1 MNAICRPVFVFLVS
15 VVAVMAGASES
26 NSAALSAH
34 GKPSPDDAASAS
46 DTSTE
51 SAARR
56 VTPFTLEDQFG
67 ASHTYSFPRTR
78 VSVLLLADKEGSKQV
93 ESWVVPLHERYGG
106 RVDIHGVAELSAVP
120 ELMRGIVRF
129 FFKRN
134 SERPIMMDWE
144 GAVTESFDSEPG
156 LVNVYVVD
164 TLGRIVCER
173 SGEATLDTLADITAT
188 VDRLLANPETRQ
200 AAASKLE

>member
-1 MNAICRPVFVFLVS
+1 MNAICRPIFVSLVS
-15 VVAVMAGASES
+15 VAAVMADASES
-26 NSAALSAH
+26 NSVALNAQ
-34 GKPSPDDAASAS
+34 GKPLPEDSVSAS

-56 VTPFTLEDQFG
+56 VKPFTLEDQFG
-67 ASHTYSFPRTR
+67 ASHSYSFPRTR

-93 ESWVVPLHERYGG
+93 ESWVVPLHERYDGQ
-106 RVDIHGVAELSAVP
+106 VDIHGVAELSAVP

-144 GAVTESFDSEPG
+144 GAVTESFDSKPG
-156 LVNVYVVD
+156 LVNIYVVD

-173 SGEATLDTLADITAT
+173 SGEATMDTLADVTAT